1 MAKVGRPKKI
11 EKMQPWERRE
21 HECKEAMKHLT
32 EEQQQTIKETR
43 ETLGKFVDQWT
54 ETFDIYDPDVPRL
67 LQSAFWAL
75 SGQFPRD

>member
-11 EKMQPWERRE
+11 EKMQPWERKE
-21 HECKEAMKHLT
+21 HERKEAMKHLT
-32 EEQQQTIKETR
+32 AEQLQAINETR